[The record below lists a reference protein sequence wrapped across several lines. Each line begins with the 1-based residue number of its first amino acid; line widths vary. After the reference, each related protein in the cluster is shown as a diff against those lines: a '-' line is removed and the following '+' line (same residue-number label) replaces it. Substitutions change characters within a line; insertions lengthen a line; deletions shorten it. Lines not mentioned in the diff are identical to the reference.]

1 MTARDHLIA
10 AIAGT
15 ELSVD
20 VAARAHDRL
29 MLAIGDRLAAR
40 ENVLLPTVG
49 VIMAQPVRKVD
60 GQYYTDFRPH
70 RAIVRGMR

>member
-29 MLAIGDRLAAR
+29 MQAIGERLER
-40 ENVLLPTVG
+40 GGNVLLPTVG
-49 VIMAQPVRKVD
+49 VIMAQPVRKID
-60 GQYYTDFRPH
+60 GQFYVRIH
-70 RAIVRGMR
+70 RHRVAR